1 MIYKELQSKL
11 DIATEESKKG
21 NLDNADLLVNEVL
34 AKLDISPQIKSDDRE
49 REIIETLRA
58 EAILQLANTNW
69 IRGDYDTALEHAHRG
84 LAIAE
89 ENNLPKVKAKGQHL
103 LGNIQQTLGAY
114 GKALEYYN
122 CALDACNKLGD
133 KSFVAKIIGNIGVVY
148 FNLGIYDKALEYYDQ
163 AHDTYQEIDGKLGI
177 AFITG
182 NIGIVYST
190 LGAYDKALEYLNRA
204 LNIHREYGNKSGA
217 AAITMSVGNVYH
229 HLGDSDKALEYY
241 NLALNEH
248 KEIGYKL
255 GVARVTGNIGIM
267 YASDGNL
274 DKALEY
280 YNLAHAVFQEIGDK
294 QSVAM
299 SNGNI
304 GAIYANIKYEGYNP
318 TKAEDFLI
326 KAITVSQEIG
336 TKPLLASSHK
346 DLADLY
352 ENQKRWEEFAF
363 HLKKHIE
370 IKDEVN
376 LEEVKKQDAIRQQ
389 KKEIEIAKASANARL
404 GATTTLLHKVL
415 PQKIASRMIEGEEI
429 IADYFPT
436 ASILFADIEGF
447 TPISADMPATIV
459 VQFLNAVFGEFDR
472 IMLKHGCEK
481 IKTIG
486 DGYMAAAGV
495 PVECSDHAERIT
507 AAAFEMIDTLAIPV
521 DIIDYLPE
529 DVKLGIRIGLHTGPV
544 VAGVIGQDRFVYDIY
559 SDAVNTAA
567 RMESHGFT
575 NRVHVSSEFALHLQ
589 NRFMMTK
596 NNAHGITFE
605 KRGEIEVKGKGKMK
619 TYFLEKHMN

>member
-11 DIATEESKKG
+11 DKVQEESKKG
-21 NLDNADLLVNEVL
+21 NFDNANQLVNEVL
-34 AKLDISPQIKSDDRE
+34 AKLDSSPQIKPDDKE

-58 EAILQLANTNW
+58 EAILHLANIYW
-69 IRGDYDTALEHAHRG
+69 ILGNYDTALEQAHRG

-89 ENNLPKVKAKGQHL
+89 EFNLLKVKAKGQHL
-103 LGNIQQTLGAY
+103 LGNIQQTLSAFD
-114 GKALEYYN
+114 KALEYYN
-122 CALDACNKLGD
+122 CALDFGNKLED
-133 KSFVAKIIGNIGVVY
+133 KSFIAKIIGNIGVVY
-148 FNLGIYDKALEYYDQ
+148 FNLGMYDKALEYYDR
-163 AHDTYQEIDGKLGI
+163 AHETYQEIGEKSGI
-177 AFITG
+177 AFIIG
-182 NIGIVYST
+182 NIGIVHST
-190 LGAYDKALEYLNRA
+190 LGAYDKALEYFNRA
-204 LNIHREYGNKSGA
+204 LDIHREYGNKSGA
-217 AAITMSVGNVYH
+217 AIITMSIGNVYH
-229 HLGDSDKALEYY
+229 YLDSDKALDYY
-241 NLALNEH
+241 NLALNAH
-248 KEIGYKL
+248 NEIGYKL
-255 GVARVTGNIGIM
+255 GVARVTANIGKI
-267 YASDGNL
+267 YESDGNL
-274 DKALEY
+274 EKALEH
-280 YNLAHAVFQEIGDK
+280 YNLARSVFQEIGDK
-294 QSVAM
+294 HGVAM
-299 SNGNI
+299 SKGHI
-304 GAIYANIKYEGYNP
+304 GATYANLNYEGHNSA
-318 TKAEDFLI
+318 KAEELLI
-326 KAITVSQEIG
+326 EAIALGNEIG

-363 HLKKHIE
+363 HFKKYIE

-389 KKEIEIAKASANARL
+389 QKEIEIAKASANARL

-447 TPISADMPATIV
+447 TPISADMPATIIV
-459 VQFLNAVFGEFDR
+459 RFLNAVFGEFDR
-472 IMLKHGCEK
+472 IMQKHGCEK

-507 AAAFEMIDTLAIPV
+507 AAAFEMINTLAIPA
-521 DIIDYLPE
+521 DIMDYLPE

-567 RMESHGFT
+567 RMESHGVT
-575 NRVHVSSEFALHLQ
+575 NRVHVSSDFALHLQ

-596 NNAHGITFE
+596 NTTHGISFE
-605 KRGEIEVKGKGKMK
+605 KRGEMEVKGKGMMK
-619 TYFLEKHMN
+619 TYFLESN

>member
-1 MIYKELQSKL
+1 M
-11 DIATEESKKG
+11 
-21 NLDNADLLVNEVL
+21 
-34 AKLDISPQIKSDDRE
+34 
-49 REIIETLRA
+49 
-58 EAILQLANTNW
+58 
-69 IRGDYDTALEHAHRG
+69 
-84 LAIAE
+84 
-89 ENNLPKVKAKGQHL
+89 
-103 LGNIQQTLGAY
+103 
-114 GKALEYYN
+114 
-122 CALDACNKLGD
+122 
-133 KSFVAKIIGNIGVVY
+133 
-148 FNLGIYDKALEYYDQ
+148 
-163 AHDTYQEIDGKLGI
+163 
-177 AFITG
+177 
-182 NIGIVYST
+182 
-190 LGAYDKALEYLNRA
+190 
-204 LNIHREYGNKSGA
+204 
-217 AAITMSVGNVYH
+217 
-229 HLGDSDKALEYY
+229 
-241 NLALNEH
+241 
-248 KEIGYKL
+248 
-255 GVARVTGNIGIM
+255 
-267 YASDGNL
+267 

-429 IADYFPT
+429 IADYFP
-436 ASILFADIEGF
+436 
-447 TPISADMPATIV
+447 
-459 VQFLNAVFGEFDR
+459 
-472 IMLKHGCEK
+472 
-481 IKTIG
+481 
-486 DGYMAAAGV
+486 
-495 PVECSDHAERIT
+495 VECSDHAERIT
-507 AAAFEMIDTLAIPV
+507 AAAFEMIDTLAIPA

-596 NNAHGITFE
+596 NTTHGIIFE
-605 KRGEIEVKGKGKMK
+605 KRGEMEVKGKGKMK
-619 TYFLEKHMN
+619 TYFFRKTHELMMNSKISNPF